1 MRNVKRY
8 ALFIALGLLITGA
21 SAFAGYLVLTITGE
35 VKVKEP
41 IEIVGSPVFSVELF
55 PEGTVTKAFTLK
67 NISPTSVKVDLGL
80 TITPPTGDLVV
91 AMPTSI
97 TIPPNSLG
105 TFNVDITAK
114 KSSPAGTWT
123 VAIGVIR

>member
-1 MRNVKRY
+1 MKLRRY
-8 ALFIALGLLITGA
+8 ALFIALGLLLTSA
-21 SAFAGYLVLTITGE
+21 VAFAGYLVLTITGE

-67 NISPTSVKVDLGL
+67 NISPASVKVDLGL
-80 TITPPTGDLVV
+80 TITPPTGDLLVT
-91 AMPTSI
+91 MPTSI

-105 TFNVDITAK
+105 TFNVGITVK
-114 KSSPAGTWT
+114 KSSPAGTWQ
-123 VAIGVIR
+123 VMIGVER